1 LNRKIVQ
8 GVGFCHLCDFA
19 ARRLPADLAEVVIP
33 VQGVNP
39 AASPAVVIGVPC
51 AARLRIEAAI
61 LAVTSW
67 RSPPLWNHHFRF
79 GDRDR
84 HGSVVLPARSRC
96 LHLMSD
102 EFGDDLALA
111 RQHRFGQVAAA
122 VLPPTDPCDQP
133 QSYRTGEF
141 LQSRRFE
148 YGLRMRKGCDG

>member
-1 LNRKIVQ
+1 MQ

-19 ARRLPADLAEVVIP
+19 ARRLPADFAEVVIP

-133 QSYRTGEF
+133 
-141 LQSRRFE
+141 
-148 YGLRMRKGCDG
+148 